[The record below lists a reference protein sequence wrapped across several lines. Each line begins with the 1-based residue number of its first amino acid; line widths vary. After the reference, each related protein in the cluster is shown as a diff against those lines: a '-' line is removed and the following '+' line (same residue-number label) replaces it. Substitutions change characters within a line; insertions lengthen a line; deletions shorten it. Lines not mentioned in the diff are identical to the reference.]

1 VVLQSVR
8 SLIVRRFQ
16 VSQICLMAAAVDD
29 SSLAH
34 PAVYLE
40 AAAKT
45 GRIAVLASRRD
56 RILKFGYPLGDFLK
70 AFLSPRDRP
79 GAALG
84 YHGPRAAA
92 TDPIPNNVCHA
103 QISDSLGV
111 NHGDYV
117 PGTAPSVK
125 ELSACR
131 FAGAVLGG
139 VERPAYT

>member
-1 VVLQSVR
+1 VSHSLGARVVLQSVR

-92 TDPIPNNVCHA
+92 TDPFRTMYATPRYPIHLASIMVTTY
-103 QISDSLGV
+103 Q
-111 NHGDYV
+111 
-117 PGTAPSVK
+117 APPR
-125 ELSACR
+125 A
-131 FAGAVLGG
+131 
-139 VERPAYT
+139 